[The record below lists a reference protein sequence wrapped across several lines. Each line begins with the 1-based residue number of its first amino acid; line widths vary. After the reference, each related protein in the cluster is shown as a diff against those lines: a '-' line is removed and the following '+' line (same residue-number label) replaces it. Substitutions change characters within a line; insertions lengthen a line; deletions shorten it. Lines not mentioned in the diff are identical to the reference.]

1 MSGLRAYADATA
13 GDAREIAERVRSHT
27 PLVRK
32 AAWQIH
38 GRVRDLFEV
47 EDLIQI
53 GAYEAKSSPE
63 LDEAIRLQPLLSVFL
78 RQNED
83 ERFGYEDAWGLLRGM
98 LR

>member
-1 MSGLRAYADATA
+1 LYG
-13 GDAREIAERVRSHT
+13 E
-27 PLVRK
+27 K
-32 AAWQIH
+32 
-38 GRVRDLFEV
+38 